1 MNEFY
6 RAISA
11 FMQDTFATSISD
23 TTFLRLLAG
32 TAILLFIILIPALLR
47 LISLKTKL
55 REAQAQTLLANEKI
69 SAAKERNI
77 KDQIRVA
84 KLITLIKN
92 ERRHGAEKL
101 TLLEEARDELSMHF
115 STLAQQVLEEKSV
128 RFSDL
133 GREKLDSVLQPFN
146 QQLQSFKRDINE
158 IYLNDTRERT
168 SLKREI
174 LQLRELNQQINQE
187 AINLTRALKGDTK
200 QQGNWGELVLERV
213 LEQSG
218 LRQGHEYETQGGF
231 RDHDN
236 KLMKPDVIIH
246 LPEGK
251 DIIVDSK
258 VSLINWE
265 RYVNS
270 EEESDKIHHLT
281 ELVKAIK
288 DHINQL
294 SNKNYPA
301 LTGIRSLDFVL
312 MFMPVEAAFAAAYQY
327 NDQLFSNALAKKIIV
342 VTPTTLLATMRTIEN
357 IWQYEHQ
364 SKNSVE
370 IARRATIMY
379 DKFRSF
385 VEDMEKIGKQLAT
398 CHTTYDSAM
407 TKLTRGRG
415 NLVSHAEQLRELGIH
430 VKKEIPRSV
439 LEISELEPDNSTTGS
454 RRGEVAN

>member
-1 MNEFY
+1 MTELY
-6 RAISA
+6 RVVSTL
-11 FMQDTFATSISD
+11 MQDTFAITISN
-23 TTFLRLLAG
+23 TTILPLLIGATGLLFFLLIFTLLRMSVLKKQLKMAEKQSLLAD
-32 TAILLFIILIPALLR
+32 
-47 LISLKTKL
+47 
-55 REAQAQTLLANEKI
+55 EKI
-69 SAAKERNI
+69 RTAEQQNI
-77 KDQIRVA
+77 RDQIRVA

-92 ERRHGAEKL
+92 ERKHGAEKL

-115 STLAQQVLEEKSV
+115 STLAQQILEEKSV

-133 GREKLDSVLQPFN
+133 GKEKLDSVLQPFN
-146 QQLQSFKRDINE
+146 QQLLSFKRDINE

-218 LRQGHEYETQGGF
+218 LRAGHEYETQGGF
-231 RDHDN
+231 RDPDN

-258 VSLINWE
+258 VSLISWE

-270 EEESDKIHHLT
+270 DEESDKTHHLG
-281 ELVKAIK
+281 ELVKAIG
-288 DHINQL
+288 DHIKQL

-312 MFMPVEAAFAAAYQY
+312 MFMPVEAAFAAAYQH
-327 NDQLFSNALAKKIIV
+327 NDQLFSDALTKKIIV

-385 VEDMEKIGKQLAT
+385 VEDMEKIGKQLTT
-398 CHTTYDSAM
+398 CHATYDSAM
-407 TKLTRGRG
+407 TKLTQGRG
-415 NLVSHAEQLRELGIH
+415 NLVSHAEQLRELGIQ
-430 VKKEIPRSV
+430 VKKEIPRSI
-439 LEISELEPDNSTTGS
+439 LEISELELSTTPPT
-454 RRGEVAN
+454 